1 MMFTS
6 NQWVLGLVLL
16 QHVSSAISSSHGVGD
31 NASSFPTTGVA
42 ADLPRRRKIT
52 NRARRSVDDDGQ
64 HNHNRDLGIGSH
76 ATVISDAIQTMKKIN
91 RIYPTTRGGG
101 GGGTGEDA
109 ILEMFPD
116 ARNGNETGKGKGKGK
131 GGSKAPK
138 ASKAPT
144 ASKSPKASKAPTVSK
159 APKACGGKGKGSSTS
174 GTKVSIFNL
183 ACMLCIVFVSYK
195 YPDYLIFHII

>member
-1 MMFTS
+1 MMLFTS

-31 NASSFPTTGVA
+31 NVASFPTPGVA
-42 ADLPRRRKIT
+42 ANLPRRRKIT
-52 NRARRSVDDDGQ
+52 NRRRSVIEEDGQ
-64 HNHNRDLGIGSH
+64 HDHHRDLGIGSH
-76 ATVISDAIQTMKKIN
+76 TTVISDAIQTMKKIN

-109 ILEMFPD
+109 ILETFPD
-116 ARNGNETGKGKGKGK
+116 ARNGNDTGKGKGK

-144 ASKSPKASKAPTVSK
+144 ASKAPKASKAPTVSK
-159 APKACGGKGKGSSTS
+159 APKACGGKGKGSSRS
-174 GTKVSIFNL
+174 GTKVSI
-183 ACMLCIVFVSYK
+183 
-195 YPDYLIFHII
+195 